1 MNQIHHMN
9 FGWLHAP
16 PFPPAS
22 CHGLVVQ
29 TDLSLILVDTGIGM
43 HDIANPEERIGIEAI
58 QAAGFQFL
66 PQFTA
71 IRQLES
77 LGFSADDVTDIVLT
91 HCDPDHV
98 GGLADFPK
106 ARVHVSAEEK
116 QNFLAGNPRYNIA
129 QFSHGPRW
137 IEHAVDD
144 SETLG
149 LPSRSVIT
157 TSDLEIR
164 LVPLFGHTLGHC
176 GVAVIRE
183 DEVLLHVGDAY
194 YLRDELVYPE
204 HPVGQLATLR
214 ADDNRQRLASLNT
227 LRGLASAGHP
237 NLSYFG
243 YHDGTELP
251 PNIERYTVD

>member
-77 LGFSADDVTDIVLT
+77 LGFSADDVSDIVLT

-116 QNFLAGNPRYNIA
+116 QNIYSGNPRYNLA
-129 QFSHGPRW
+129 QFSHGPHW
-137 IEHAVDD
+137 VEHALND
-144 SETLG
+144 SETCG
-149 LPSRSVIT
+149 LPTRSAVADSRF
-157 TSDLEIR
+157 EIR
-164 LVPLFGHTLGHC
+164 LVPLFGLTHGHC
-176 GVAVIRE
+176 GVALIRE
-183 DEVLLHVGDAY
+183 DEVFLHVGDAY

-214 ADDNRQRLASLNT
+214 ADDNQIRIASLEAVRR
-227 LRGLASAGHP
+227 LVSVGHP

-243 YHDGTELP
+243 YHDVTELP
-251 PNIERYTVD
+251 PNMERYVVE

>member
-22 CHGLVVQ
+22 CHCLVVQ

-71 IRQLES
+71 IRQLEL
-77 LGFSADDVTDIVLT
+77 LGFSADDVSDIVLT

-116 QNFLAGNPRYNIA
+116 QSLLAGNPRYNSF

-137 IEHAVDD
+137 VEHALDD

-149 LPSRSVIT
+149 LPSRSVVT
-157 TSDLEIR
+157 ASGLELR

-183 DEVLLHVGDAY
+183 DSVLLHVGDAY
-194 YLRDELVYPE
+194 YLRDELINPE

-227 LRGLASAGHP
+227 LRGLASAEHP

-243 YHDGTELP
+243 YHDVTELP
-251 PNIERYTVD
+251 PNIERYAVD